1 MLDAPDHPTPGEGFA
16 GIASGGGVLDGG
28 FPHYDGGG
36 LLGAGTRAELAGTR
50 VGSVSGR
57 DVAWRDC
64 RVLANGEPVTGVALF
79 LARDRLGVKLVGERV
94 ALREGETVTVAVE
107 PNVEE

>member
-1 MLDAPDHPTPGEGFA
+1 
-16 GIASGGGVLDGG
+16 
-28 FPHYDGGG
+28 
-36 LLGAGTRAELAGTR
+36 
-50 VGSVSGR
+50 
-57 DVAWRDC
+57 VAWRDC

-79 LARDRLGVKLVGERV
+79 LARDRLGVKLVGKRV